1 MALVEDL
8 QKQQQEVDRRLAK
21 ALDDAGRSALGM
33 PGSVDTLKAWLARA
47 GLCLVL
53 RTPEGGASLRF
64 MTANEMRAG
73 EGHHD

>member
-8 QKQQQEVDRRLAK
+8 QKQQHEVDRRLAK

-33 PGSVDTLKAWLARA
+33 PGSVETLKAWLARA

-53 RTPEGGASLRF
+53 RTPEGDAGSRF
-64 MTANEMRAG
+64 VTPNEMRESDHG
-73 EGHHD
+73 